1 MKCAASAF
9 AEVPEET
16 MGRRL
21 IVVAREEPDLF
32 DYIRRDQF
40 GDDSVVV
47 IADRRRGD
55 RRGAGRG
62 HAPER
67 RRPDR
72 RQCGLEPPPP
82 VPRWGAGL
90 LTEAD
95 ASRR

>member
-1 MKCAASAF
+1 
-9 AEVPEET
+9 

-62 HAPER
+62 HCPER
-67 RRPDR
+67 RHQDR
-72 RQCGLEPPPP
+72 RQCDLEPLLR
-82 VPRWGAGL
+82 VHGWGEVL
-90 LTEAD
+90 LTESE
-95 ASRR
+95 ASGR